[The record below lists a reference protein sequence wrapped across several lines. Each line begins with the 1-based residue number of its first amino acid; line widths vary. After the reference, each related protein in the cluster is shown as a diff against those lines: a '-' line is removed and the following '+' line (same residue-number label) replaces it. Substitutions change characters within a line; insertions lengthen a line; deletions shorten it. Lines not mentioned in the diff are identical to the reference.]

1 MGVPWAEGGV
11 QSCDLLEGQGIN
23 TNGPPTEALSHVAAG
38 VGDLTGPFR
47 DLLSPGFSAFMLSPR
62 ACAALGLFP
71 TVLSPWVGGWGQ
83 GLSHHQRTAGRR
95 LGGRQG
101 LPAEGSG
108 ERLCLHNPSGNSSHF
123 QLGRGSP
130 DNSSDHKDGSLTV
143 CRALG

>member
-71 TVLSPWVGGWGQ
+71 TVLSPWVGRAQPSSEDSWE
-83 GLSHHQRTAGRR
+83 TAGRPSGAACR
-95 LGGRQG
+95 RFWRTA
-101 LPAEGSG
+101 LPA
-108 ERLCLHNPSGNSSHF
+108 
-123 QLGRGSP
+123 
-130 DNSSDHKDGSLTV
+130 
-143 CRALG
+143 